1 MDLLADLGE
10 LALASRLRRLSDR
23 LLRDVS
29 RLYGDLDVPFEARW
43 FPLLQA
49 LRRQSPQTVTGLAR
63 ALGLTHP
70 AVTALAREMAR
81 RGLVASRQDPRDA
94 RRRLVRLAAGGRAV
108 VARLDP
114 VWEEIRQANRE
125 LLAEDSVDLLAA
137 LGRLEARLDRRSMY
151 ERVAARLE
159 TGRAAAGPE
168 TAASASAGAG
178 AGAGGK
184 RAAAAAAKPARLTA
198 PPAQRVAIVPYR
210 PAYKKHFRALNE
222 AWLRE
227 HFSVEPEDTALLADP
242 NGRIVRRGGAVLF
255 ALRDGEVVG
264 TCALLRHRADLW
276 ELAKMAVAAPVRGQG
291 LGRRLAEAAIVE
303 ARRRGARTLFLE
315 TSPVL
320 KPALALYRSLG
331 FRRVRQGPLGPTKY
345 RRCTIAMVLALDP
358 GRGGG
363 SRSGGSRGG
372 GRGRG

>member
-81 RGLVASRQDPRDA
+81 HGLVASRQDRRDA

-108 VARLDP
+108 IARLDP
-114 VWEEIRQANRE
+114 VWEEIRLANRE

-151 ERVAARLE
+151 ERVVARLE
-159 TGRAAAGPE
+159 AARAVADAAG
-168 TAASASAGAG
+168 GAG
-178 AGAGGK
+178 AGSRGQRG
-184 RAAAAAAKPARLTA
+184 AAAAARPARLA
-198 PPAQRVAIVPYR
+198 SPPAERIAIVPYR

-227 HFSVEPEDTALLADP
+227 HFSVEPEDAALLADP

-264 TCALLRHRADLW
+264 TCALLRHRADVW
-276 ELAKMAVAAPVRGQG
+276 ELAKMAVAAPLRGQG
-291 LGRRLAEAAIVE
+291 LGRRLAEAAIDE

-315 TSPVL
+315 TSPAL

-345 RRCTIAMVLALDP
+345 RRCTIAMALALEP
-358 GRGGG
+358 GRGG
-363 SRSGGSRGG
+363 SA
-372 GRGRG
+372 

>member
-81 RGLVASRQDPRDA
+81 HGLVASRQDPRDA
-94 RRRLVRLAAGGRAV
+94 RRRLVRLTAGGRAV
-108 VARLDP
+108 NERLDP
-114 VWEEIRQANRE
+114 IWEEIRQANRE
-125 LLAEDSVDLLAA
+125 LLAEDGVDLLAA

-151 ERVAARLE
+151 ERVVARLE
-159 TGRAAAGPE
+159 ADRAAAGP
-168 TAASASAGAG
+168 AASAGAG
-178 AGAGGK
+178 GK
-184 RAAAAAAKPARLTA
+184 GSAAAAAKPARLAA
-198 PPAQRVAIVPYR
+198 PPAERIAIVPYR

-227 HFSVEPEDTALLADP
+227 HFSVEPEDAALLADP

-276 ELAKMAVAAPVRGQG
+276 ELAKMAVAAPMRGQG
-291 LGRRLAEAAIVE
+291 LGRRLAEAAIDE

-345 RRCTIAMVLALDP
+345 RRPTIVMTMDPSLLA
-358 GRGGG
+358 
-363 SRSGGSRGG
+363 
-372 GRGRG
+372 

>member
-81 RGLVASRQDPRDA
+81 HGLVASRQDPRDA

-108 VARLDP
+108 VERLDP

-125 LLAEDSVDLLAA
+125 LLAEDGVDLLAA

-151 ERVAARLE
+151 ERVVARLE
-159 TGRAAAGPE
+159 ADRAAAGPA
-168 TAASASAGAG
+168 TGAGAG
-178 AGAGGK
+178 PGAGGK
-184 RAAAAAAKPARLTA
+184 RGAAAAAKPARLAA
-198 PPAQRVAIVPYR
+198 PPAERIAIVPYR

-264 TCALLRHRADLW
+264 TCALLRHRGDLW

-291 LGRRLAEAAIVE
+291 LGRRLAEAAIDE

-331 FRRVRQGPLGPTKY
+331 FRRVRQGPHGPTKY

-358 GRGGG
+358 GRDGGA
-363 SRSGGSRGG
+363 
-372 GRGRG
+372 